1 MPALATP
8 VSASDHSIGAA
19 NASLVLVEYADYQ
32 CPYCSD
38 AYPIVKQISEQ
49 WSSDV
54 RVVFRN
60 YPLAHSHPQAL
71 PAAVTAEFAAKHGKF
86 WQAHDMLYEN
96 QRNLGP
102 AVYADILQALKLP
115 FEEFAADV
123 ERHAFEGKIRA
134 DIDSGNQ
141 SGVNGTP
148 AFFING
154 ELYQPRGGFEDLARH
169 IQALLN
175 R

>member
-1 MPALATP
+1 MPALAVP
-8 VSASDHSIGAA
+8 VSASDHCIGAA
-19 NASLVLVEYADYQ
+19 NASIFLVEYGDYQ
-32 CPYCSD
+32 CPYCAD
-38 AYPIVKQISEQ
+38 AYAVVKQISEQ

-54 RVVFRN
+54 RVIFRN
-60 YPLAHSHPQAL
+60 YPLAHAHPQAL

-86 WQAHDMLYEN
+86 WPAHDALYEN
-96 QRNLGP
+96 QRIMGP
-102 AVYADILQALKLP
+102 ELYVEIMQSLKLP
-115 FEEFAADV
+115 VDEFQADI
-123 ERHAFEGKIRA
+123 ERHAFEAKIRG
-134 DIDSGNQ
+134 DIDSGDR

-154 ELYQPRGGFEDLARH
+154 EQYQPRGGFDDLARH